1 MNSKGTMAGTK
12 AGGLKAAKTNI
23 ERHGKDFYRNIGRIG
38 GRNGNTG
45 GFASEVIG
53 RDGLTGWERSKVAGK
68 KGGTISRR
76 GKSKNTTKGI
86 ENVQD

>member
-1 MNSKGTMAGTK
+1 MAGTK

-23 ERHGKDFYRNIGRIG
+23 ERHGKDFYRNIGRKG

-45 GFASEVIG
+45 GFADPNPDKNGMTGPERAKYYG
-53 RDGLTGWERSKVAGK
+53 RI
-68 KGGTISRR
+68 GGTISRR
-76 GKSKNTTKGI
+76 WKSKNTTKGI